1 MKILVNARFLS
12 QPITGVQ
19 RYAIECSRK
28 IKKIWP
34 ETRFLCPKNVWNKDV
49 FRELGAEVVGSNTGQ
64 LWEQFD
70 LKRIADNNGKLP
82 LFNPCNTAPVL
93 YSNNFTTIHD
103 LAFYHHPEWNSRKF
117 ATWYNFII
125 PRIAQRSK
133 HIFTVSNTI
142 ASELATHYQLP
153 QQKISVTYNGI
164 SDIMLQGSTSTA
176 ESKIPIIL
184 CVGTFNPRKNQGA
197 LVDGFLNSTLRSTH
211 QLILVGDKNRNF
223 ADGPGNESAWNDK
236 HIRILSGITES
247 ELADQYRQAEIVV
260 STSLY
265 EGFGIPLL
273 EGLANG
279 CKLLCSDIPVYRELY
294 GTVATFCNPMS
305 VESIAAGLETAS
317 RSMLPK
323 PELVLPLLSAYSY
336 DHAADVITGA
346 IAAAS

>member
-34 ETRFLCPKNVWNKDV
+34 ETRFLCPKNVWNEDM
-49 FRELGAEVVGSNTGQ
+49 FQELGAEVVGSNTGQ

-70 LKRIADNNGKLP
+70 LKRFADRAGKIP
-82 LFNPCNTAPVL
+82 LFNPCNTAPFL
-93 YSNNFTTIHD
+93 YTNNFTTIHD

-125 PRIAQRSK
+125 PRIARGSK
-133 HIFTVSNTI
+133 HVFTVSKTI
-142 ASELATHYQLP
+142 AGELTNHYHLP

-164 SDIMLQGSTSTA
+164 SDIMLQSPAATP
-176 ESKIPIIL
+176 EPKMPIIL

-197 LVDGFLNSTLRSTH
+197 LVDGFLNSPLRSTH
-211 QLILVGDKNRNF
+211 QLILVGDKNPIF
-223 ADGPGNESAWNDK
+223 ADGGSDQLAWADEQIK
-236 HIRILSGITES
+236 VLTGITES
-247 ELADQYRQAEIVV
+247 ELAALYRQAEIIA

-294 GTVATFCNPMS
+294 NGVATFCNPHS
-305 VESIAAGLETAS
+305 KESIIMGLETAAAGALS
-317 RSMLPK
+317 ASD
-323 PELVLPLLSAYSY
+323 LVHQLLSTYSY
-336 DHAADVITGA
+336 DHAAEVITAA
-346 IAAAS
+346 IASAC